1 MKLTEKAKEQFEKWY
16 LILIRKER
24 KDYLKFTN
32 EQVLRKFY
40 RLLPS
45 QQWGTYQDWADSL
58 GYDIYFTPYYD
69 WTKERDTGF
78 KWYCAKRNDSYIS
91 ETGLKDTIQE
101 ARNAAINKLNE
112 LINEK

>member
-1 MKLTEKAKEQFEKWY
+1 MKLTEKAKEKFEKWLLDHEMHNQGGY
-16 LILIRKER
+16 NF
-24 KDYLKFTN
+24 DYPKWFSALH
-32 EQVLRKFY
+32 
-40 RLLPS
+40 PS
-45 QQWGTYQDWADSL
+45 FQWGVYQDWADSL

-78 KWYCAKRNDSYIS
+78 KWYFAERNDSYIS

-101 ARNAAINKLNE
+101 ARNAAIEKLNE